1 MIKKTIKKKTT
12 SSDINS
18 TIETLIR
25 VPRAHIDKSLVQF
38 AEEVLKS
45 ESVKIINVPNE
56 DNDILYLQ
64 DDKTLTYKI
73 LNRVTLQNKLTKYLA
88 ENKHF
93 VQSKHIQEIVTVIQQ
108 LGHTR
113 EVAQED
119 IENNILVDNG
129 VIKIANGV
137 VEFKELPS
145 DQLKDVLAFKRIN
158 ITYKEDL
165 YKEKNPLV
173 EKFFSDIM
181 LNDEK
186 LINFLWAAL
195 ATPFIERN
203 KYEKAFIFYG
213 ETGANGKTVL
223 AELMKK
229 VYSKR
234 NISHV
239 ELADM
244 KDYNLA
250 LMEKGIINW
259 VQDLEKYDSWPNF
272 KKIVT
277 GESVVVNVK
286 YSDPVEK
293 QLSTQL
299 FINSNVL
306 PRLGASR
313 DGGYTRRLEF
323 IPFNKTFIG
332 KEKDPNILKKL
343 STTKNIEWIFSKLIS
358 FLRILNDDYSG
369 NWFKENMPAAVESL
383 VKEQALSDSSPL
395 AFAAWLE
402 NNYYISGKDIKAQT
416 YEIEIHHTEDL
427 IIGENNG
434 SFGSVIYR
442 SKMFKL
448 YKEYC
453 LFVNIPPMSK
463 DNFEKQLKETKF
475 ELNKEERITN
485 SRGFY
490 KIIKEEED
498 ENE

>member
-1 MIKKTIKKKTT
+1 MKKVTSKKQG
-12 SSDINS
+12 INH
-18 TIETLIR
+18 TLETLIR
-25 VPRAHIDKSLVQF
+25 VPRAHIDKSLVEF
-38 AEEVLKS
+38 ATEIMRS
-45 ESVKIINVPNE
+45 ENIRIINVPND
-56 DNDILYLQ
+56 DNNILYLQ

-73 LNRVTLQNKLTKYLA
+73 LNRNLLNSKLTKFLS
-88 ENKHF
+88 ENNHF
-93 VQSKHIQEIVTVIQQ
+93 LQSKYIQDLSTVVQQ
-108 LGHTR
+108 LGHSK
-113 EVAQED
+113 EIDEED
-119 IENNILVDNG
+119 IINNILVDNG
-129 VIKIANGV
+129 LIKICNGEV
-137 VEFKELPS
+137 QFIEMNEEELVEAK
-145 DQLKDVLAFKRIN
+145 AFKRIN
-158 ITYKEDL
+158 IDYKPEL
-165 YKEKNPLV
+165 YKEENVVV
-173 EKFFSDIM
+173 EKFFNDIM
-181 LNDEK
+181 VGDEG

-195 ATPFIERN
+195 STPFIERN

-223 AELMKK
+223 AELMRK

-323 IPFNKTFIG
+323 IPFNKTFSG

-343 STTKNIEWIFSKLIS
+343 STKENIEWIFSKLIS
-358 FLRILNDDYSG
+358 YVKILNEDYTGS
-369 NWFKENMPAAVESL
+369 WFKENKPDAVSNL
-383 VKEQALSDSSPL
+383 IKEQALADSSPL
-395 AFAAWLE
+395 AFANWLE
-402 NNYYISGKDIKAQT
+402 NNWYYDKDGDLIKAKT
-416 YEIEIHHTEDL
+416 NEIDVYVEGNYL
-427 IIGENNG
+427 LGELHPSHG
-434 SFGSVIYR
+434 KIIYR
-442 SKMFKL
+442 TKMFKL

-453 LFVNIPPMSK
+453 SFESIPPMSK
-463 DNFEKQLKETKF
+463 DNFEKQMKETTFK
-475 ELNKEERITN
+475 LDKEARISN
-485 SRGFY
+485 SRGY
-490 KIIKEEED
+490 YTIGKEEGE